1 VRRGAGIVLSVVLL
15 VGVVV
20 AVLVGG
26 GLGGDDDGKAGAPAD
41 LATVRGVIGSE
52 KKPFFDNPQ
61 VRDAFARH
69 GLRVEVDTAGSRQI
83 GTTVDLKPYD
93 FAFPSSAPSAE
104 QVRGRA
110 KVAKS
115 YSPFSTPMAIAS
127 FQPIVD
133 VLARAGV
140 ARKAPAGYW
149 LFDVEAYLKLVGKD
163 TRWDQIAGTAY
174 TARKSVLLTS
184 TDVRKSNS
192 GAMYLAIA
200 SYVAN
205 GNRVV
210 DRQQVRSVLPVV
222 SRLFLDQGY
231 SEASTEAPF
240 EDYLALG
247 AGKTPMVMIY
257 ESQWVD
263 RFVRKDGSITSDMV
277 LMYPTPTVLSKHTLV
292 PLTADG
298 DRVGQ
303 LLTND
308 PELRGLAARFGY
320 RTADRAAFV
329 KVVKAAK
336 APVAPNLVDVVEPP
350 SFEVLEQL
358 ITEIEK
364 QY

>member
-1 VRRGAGIVLSVVLL
+1 VLSVVLL

-26 GLGGDDDGKAGAPAD
+26 GLRGGDDEKAGAPAD

-83 GTTVDLKPYD
+83 GKTVDLKPYD
-93 FAFPSSAPSAE
+93 FAFPSSVPAAE
-104 QVRGRA
+104 QVQRQA

-133 VLARAGV
+133 VLAKAGV
-140 ARKAPAGYW
+140 AQKAGKAPKDYW
-149 LFDVEAYLKLVGKD
+149 LFDVEKYLALVGKD
-163 TRWDQIAGTAY
+163 TRWDQIAGAAY
-174 TARKSVLLTS
+174 PARKSVLLTT

-210 DRQQVRSVLPVV
+210 DRQQATSVLPVV
-222 SRLFLDQGY
+222 TRLFLDQGY

-247 AGKTPMVMIY
+247 VGKTPMVMIY

-303 LLTND
+303 LLTDD
-308 PELRGLAARFGY
+308 PELRRLAARFGY
-320 RTADRAAFV
+320 RTADRSAFAE
-329 KVVKAAK
+329 VVKSNNV
-336 APVAPNLVDVVEPP
+336 PVAPDLVDVVEPP
-350 SFEVLEQL
+350 SFEVLEKL